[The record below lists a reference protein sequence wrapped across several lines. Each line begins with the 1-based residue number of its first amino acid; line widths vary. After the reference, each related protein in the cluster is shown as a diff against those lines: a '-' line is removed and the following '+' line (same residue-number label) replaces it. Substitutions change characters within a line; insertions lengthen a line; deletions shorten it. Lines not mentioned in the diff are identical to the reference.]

1 MVSQNSTTSNDY
13 RLAPGDTSDWMDS
26 SENGRGGHGS
36 DGGEDHEDVEVDQS
50 RRLVRPKS
58 VSSLRPRL
66 IWQIVIHSQL
76 DPSQISS
83 TVLKQSR
90 ISDSSNFF
98 EDNDSGSSPSQ
109 TNPAHPRCRRSS
121 PPFFDNQQ
129 QADAY
134 AARHDGDSSN
144 AEPRSASYAYSSIHA
159 PSIPS
164 PWSSSFSDTSSIRRE
179 SDARYEL
186 ARKAEA
192 KENDLAMQ
200 NCSGSVGEEKKEDA
214 MKHESMAETAP
225 IGDFTSFF
233 TQHPSR
239 LSITRP
245 APLVPASDDEVQDE
259 SLEESIAPVNNGFV
273 SFFTQPAHIR
283 QVGREPI
290 PEEPL
295 AGSVADNRQDQVMDT
310 LPAGTS
316 QINTESTRSPFK
328 EAEPCKDGGKLP
340 LARARVEIAPTP
352 TPELVQPPAK
362 EPSSLGSSM
371 LPSFTDSNAT
381 TQEKPSRSDTASLPL
396 SNVVTR
402 RDVNS
407 LGSTDMFP
415 SDIDHM
421 SSPAQFDVASQ
432 SVPAPNPPRDELS
445 SSGSSMFPSF
455 INDAYRLARDHASHQ
470 PSQAGST
477 KEKSQNV
484 VNQEF
489 DFSDL
494 TSDAPWFTNS
504 SPSSARAVP
513 SRCTLA
519 SSINRQP
526 AGHQLLNRPVESTD
540 DRNHASSYVS
550 SEPDRDLL
558 EEEGADGEVRAESVD
573 LDMAEDQAST
583 IASAA
588 VDTASVSARSLENV
602 EHRQLSVPSVNTT
615 PLDGGDQGMPT
626 SDPIK
631 SHSTPGPTSVVNQI
645 EVEGKDQAEKSSRVC
660 ETRTAPS
667 AGPSS
672 DLVGKDDHHA
682 SVLDN
687 GIIPRHPAP
696 PPSIP
701 QFREIHSQDLDSL
714 TVKQL
719 RALGFRYIDLG
730 PPQPATSAVIGGLVV
745 ETDPRSVSA
754 NTTIPPIVP
763 TENDIGPVI
772 ANAKTNGR
780 SDVMTQTT
788 VGERTVLSSI
798 PSLSSIKTY
807 IGGDAAGQGR
817 KKKKEK
823 RKSKEMEQAAVC
835 PENRRGAEAN
845 AVTTTVGRDPEGPSK
860 KLKDKAAVVSV
871 AAAKVVGQGGK
882 TKATEGGQQKK
893 RDSGIAGLEEDRSG
907 PKKKVVIGT
916 GTATATI
923 PADGTEAERSKGEK
937 RRRRNK
943 KPKAKVQTVEGN
955 GDQAK
960 DLPANG
966 SASTSR
972 IASTS
977 NTTTT
982 TIDKENVNTA
992 GPAVSAIPNV
1002 IHSLKSGK
1010 DSRTPNI
1017 LQPTLVHPAN
1027 VVRDVFGPNTPIAKM
1042 ADVRAVGLDRASSG
1056 HMAMKTAHSTTPL
1069 DISDQLESNA
1079 EGQGEEQVDGKNLDP
1094 QSETVTDDGGKNLA
1108 LWNEQLHP
1116 DIDYHLD
1123 ALGLTYPSPELELKN
1138 LPSAQTVKSQLSS
1151 WSYKIVRSRHL
1162 GCLLGGTLTENEA
1175 MVRILELRRSMGR
1188 SFDRPYS
1195 EDELIVLSAKLDLCG
1210 RYGPDGPLPVRI
1222 LSSTTIEFVG
1232 DTTNISND
1240 LPEFAKDCLSTSHVK
1255 TWAGHFTWRGHVMIW
1270 SYRPSKGKLRI
1281 YTIGS
1286 GLNAMVQSGLWP
1298 NVVERLRNA
1307 LQFLAGFKP
1316 IGNVKTQNVVSF
1328 ISALNY

>member
-1 MVSQNSTTSNDY
+1 
-13 RLAPGDTSDWMDS
+13 
-26 SENGRGGHGS
+26 
-36 DGGEDHEDVEVDQS
+36 
-50 RRLVRPKS
+50 
-58 VSSLRPRL
+58 
-66 IWQIVIHSQL
+66 
-76 DPSQISS
+76 
-83 TVLKQSR
+83 
-90 ISDSSNFF
+90 
-98 EDNDSGSSPSQ
+98 
-109 TNPAHPRCRRSS
+109 
-121 PPFFDNQQ
+121 
-129 QADAY
+129 
-134 AARHDGDSSN
+134 
-144 AEPRSASYAYSSIHA
+144 
-159 PSIPS
+159 
-164 PWSSSFSDTSSIRRE
+164 
-179 SDARYEL
+179 
-186 ARKAEA
+186 
-192 KENDLAMQ
+192 MQ
-200 NCSGSVGEEKKEDA
+200 NHSGSVGEEKKEDA
-214 MKHESMAETAP
+214 MKHESLAETEP

-245 APLVPASDDEVQDE
+245 APLVPASDDEAQDE
-259 SLEESIAPVNNGFV
+259 SLEESIAPVNTGFV

-283 QVGREPI
+283 RVGREPI

-328 EAEPCKDGGKLP
+328 EADPCKDGGKLP

-371 LPSFTDSNAT
+371 FPSFTDSNAA
-381 TQEKPSRSDTASLPL
+381 TQEETNRHESASVSL
-396 SNVVTR
+396 SNDDR
-402 RDVNS
+402 RQKIDS
-407 LGSTDMFP
+407 LGSTEPFP
-415 SDIDHM
+415 SDIDYM
-421 SSPAQFDVASQ
+421 SSSARADVASQ
-432 SVPAPNPPRDELS
+432 SVPASNPPRDESS

-513 SRCTLA
+513 SRCTLT
-519 SSINRQP
+519 SSLNRQS
-526 AGHQLLNRPVESTD
+526 AGHQISNRPLQSTD

-550 SEPDRDLL
+550 SEPDRELL
-558 EEEGADGEVRAESVD
+558 EEEGDDDEVRAESVD
-573 LDMAEDQAST
+573 VDMDAEDQAST
-583 IASAA
+583 TASAA
-588 VDTASVSARSLENV
+588 VDTASGSARSLENV

-615 PLDGGDQGMPT
+615 PLDGGDLGMPT

-730 PPQPATSAVIGGLVV
+730 PPQPATSAVIGGVVV
-745 ETDPRSVSA
+745 ETGPRSVSA

-798 PSLSSIKTY
+798 PSLAPIEPES
-807 IGGDAAGQGR
+807 GGDAAGQGG

-835 PENRRGAEAN
+835 PENRLDAEAN
-845 AVTTTVGRDPEGPSK
+845 AVTTTVGRDSEGPSK
-860 KLKDKAAVVSV
+860 KLKDKAAVVCVS
-871 AAAKVVGQGGK
+871 AAKVVGQGGK

-893 RDSGIAGLEEDRSG
+893 RDSGVAGLEEDRSG

-916 GTATATI
+916 GTATAPI
-923 PADGTEAERSKGEK
+923 PAVGTEAERSEGEK
-937 RRRRNK
+937 RRRRNR

-960 DLPANG
+960 DLPADG

-972 IASTS
+972 IA

-1010 DSRTPNI
+1010 AIGTPNI

-1056 HMAMKTAHSTTPL
+1056 HMAMKTAHFTTPL

-1079 EGQGEEQVDGKNLDP
+1079 EGQGEEQVDGKKLDP
-1094 QSETVTDDGGKNLA
+1094 QPETMIDDGDKNLA

-1195 EDELIVLSAKLDLCG
+1195 EDELMVLSAKLDLCG

-1222 LSSTTIEFVG
+1222 LSSTTIDFAG
-1232 DTTNISND
+1232 DTINISND

-1286 GLNAMVQSGLWP
+1286 GLDAMVQSGLWP